1 MKQRITREISHV
13 LLILLVNNLNQKG
26 QTNLA
31 KADIA
36 VLTCSP
42 DGSTRREVGPAG
54 AFGSGTPFGGEGKGQ
69 RLDIR
74 KIWFGGKLI

>member
-1 MKQRITREISHV
+1 
-13 LLILLVNNLNQKG
+13 
-26 QTNLA
+26 LA